1 MVGLSRMAPVLGLAA
16 VLVLAGCGST
26 VPSASAGSG
35 GPTSAPASPTGATSS
50 QGATP
55 GATAGAVAVDLVFSG
70 ARSFVAKGSAGQC
83 NLGHDSAGAV
93 RLFGFGAT
101 EADYAG
107 LGEGFYID
115 ENTLPTAKDTATIK
129 WLVDGTTGFLET
141 LVKGIA
147 PDHKSMTLDVDLVSS
162 ETVHVAGTIAC
173 P

>member
-16 VLVLAGCGST
+16 VLVLSGCGSAA
-26 VPSASAGSG
+26 PSAPTGSS
-35 GPTSAPASPTGATSS
+35 GPSSAPASPTGATAS

-55 GATAGAVAVDLVFSG
+55 GPTVGTVAVDLVFSG

-83 NLGHDSAGAV
+83 NLGRDSSGAV
-93 RLFGFGAT
+93 KLFGFGAT
-101 EADYAG
+101 EVDYPG
-107 LGEGFYID
+107 LGQGFYID
-115 ENTLPTAKDTATIK
+115 ENTLATAKDTATIK

-141 LVKGIA
+141 LAKGIA

-162 ETVHVAGTIAC
+162 ETVHVSGTIAC